1 MKKYWPVVRTLTYLI
16 VGLFNTVMIRPED
29 IGSWKN
35 YLGYFFLVMVVVE
48 IVIFVSKRTKK

>member
-1 MKKYWPVVRTLTYLI
+1 MRKYWPLVRTLTYLI
-16 VGLFNTVMIRPED
+16 VGLFNTVFIRAED

-48 IVIFVSKRTKK
+48 FIIYIKNKVRT